1 MNIDTFRKQNAEECE
16 NVMQIDSVN
25 QTDWR
30 LFMAKFADESVDLVV
45 TDPPYWTL
53 DKWREMGTTARL
65 GGHRDPEK
73 RREDMWFPTI
83 QESDLT
89 DLLCEVTRVL
99 KADRHAYIFC
109 DHEVLPIILDVTK
122 RQYLWRYVK
131 PLIWDKVNAGMG
143 YHYRAS
149 YEFIVMLEHGKRRLA
164 NLGVQDVLHFPRVVN
179 GYPTE
184 KPQPLI
190 DLLVRQSA
198 TPGELVIDPFC
209 GAGGVALAAQ
219 AIGAHFLVSDISE
232 RAVNE
237 TTRRLSQLPMLTP
250 ERAP

>member
-1 MNIDTFRKQNAEECE
+1 MDALKL
-16 NVMQIDSVN
+16 DSVN

-30 LFMAKFADESVDLVV
+30 LFMAALPDESVDLVV

-73 RREDMWFPTI
+73 RREEMWFPTI
-83 QESDLT
+83 QEHDLT

-109 DHEVLPIILDVTK
+109 DHEVLPVILDVTK
-122 RQYLWRYVK
+122 QQHLWRYVK
-131 PLIWDKVNAGMG
+131 PIIWDKVNAGMG

-149 YEFIVMLEHGKRRLA
+149 YECIVMLEHGKRRLA
-164 NLGVQDVLHFPRVVN
+164 DLSVQDVLHYPRVVN

-184 KPQPLI
+184 KPQALI

-198 TPGELVIDPFC
+198 AAGELVVDPFC
-209 GAGGVALAAQ
+209 GAGAVALAAR
-219 AIGAHFLVSDISE
+219 AIGAHYIVGDIAE
-232 RAVNE
+232 RAVSE
-237 TTRRLSQLPMLTP
+237 TRRRLSQVVMPLP
-250 ERAP
+250 ERAT